1 LEAQQLEVRA
11 NLNSGL
17 FSYRGEGSE
26 SISRINGMSYTNNPY
41 GSRGGLSY
49 GMSLDARKTTKGKFV
64 FGADLGYEMLRSK
77 VKLDYSELELDVFF
91 EYEGKT
97 ILNTSF
103 VNLYPYLGSR
113 LNFAGQAL
121 DIVGGLD
128 IGYVLNSREK
138 GEAKSK
144 DQAQS
149 KVETSRDRKNIKTDL
164 RPRIQL
170 STDFDKIGLYVGY
183 SLGLK
188 NYRPLMTGINANTY
202 SRMLRFGL
210 SYRLK

>member
-1 LEAQQLEVRA
+1 
-11 NLNSGL
+11 
-17 FSYRGEGSE
+17 
-26 SISRINGMSYTNNPY
+26 MSYTNNPY